1 MNTSLGWFAFV
12 RARDHR
18 LSSKSIG
25 HRIKPCRNPIFDLSS
40 EDVIARRRK
49 AERIATSGTS
59 FSVRGRAAHICLMKQ
74 VLQRSCGDYGTPET
88 ERLSTGS
95 TRCCQDAAMIV
106 GVWARIQ
113 TVVAKG
119 AMTSAAIPNTG
130 GTMTVLPRF
139 SEVTLTE
146 RLSIYGALWHESG
159 LLRVVRG
166 GSTSEIESCRLS
178 RHRCHATET

>member
-12 RARDHR
+12 RARDHP

-25 HRIKPCRNPIFDLSS
+25 HRIKPCRHPIFDLSS

-49 AERIATSGTS
+49 AERTAASGTPL
-59 FSVRGRAAHICLMKQ
+59 SVRSRPAHICLIKR
-74 VLQRSCGDYGTPET
+74 VRQRSCGDYSTPEIQ
-88 ERLSTGS
+88 RLSAGS
-95 TRCCQDAAMIV
+95 SRCCQDAAMIV

-130 GTMTVLPRF
+130 GAMTVLPRF